1 MANPNGAQMPLLHAN
16 PLTSGEGYGT
26 PADEAPT
33 SSSPPSP
40 SLRERARAAAATLAA
55 MVLVCAVV
63 AVAGIGGRSG
73 SENLRMVERQ
83 ALLGSNPFSPFSA
96 DGCRE
101 LLARSS
107 LGEQHGGDV
116 VIIPQYKAVYLDIVK
131 SASESIRNK
140 LEMDF
145 NATWFQP
152 IVNGREGY
160 SIPAAD
166 HVPYNPWP
174 RRQKTENLSP
184 EIMQDYTFFTFVRDP
199 STRLR
204 SSYEQAMCRGSQEKD
219 ETLETIVDVCRL
231 CTRSELTDGNPT
243 TEVSSI
249 WPLDSSDMFTPSLEE
264 FSQALIGRRQWVAAQ
279 VFLGEKFSD
288 VSPSWWNHERLW
300 LDEHVQSQMFRLS
313 AVGPDRVTPVPMH
326 FIGRAESLD
335 ADWSVLMDM
344 LGVDDA
350 QQRAP
355 PGRWDHN
362 CTREVRG
369 VVVAKEREGT
379 VGAREREALATV
391 YKDDTECF
399 GYAPLA

>member
-1 MANPNGAQMPLLHAN
+1 MANPNGAQVPLLHAN
-16 PLTSGEGYGT
+16 PLESGEGYGT
-26 PADEAPT
+26 PVDGAPT

-40 SLRERARAAAATLAA
+40 GFRERARAAAATLAA
-55 MVLVCAVV
+55 MVSVCAFVT
-63 AVAGIGGRSG
+63 VAGIGGRGG
-73 SENLRMVERQ
+73 SQNSRIVEGQ
-83 ALLGSNPFSPFSA
+83 ALTGSYPFPPFSA

-101 LLARSS
+101 RLERSS
-107 LGEQHGGDV
+107 LGERHGGDV

-160 SIPAAD
+160 SIPATNPE
-166 HVPYNPWP
+166 PYNPW
-174 RRQKTENLSP
+174 RQKTENLSP